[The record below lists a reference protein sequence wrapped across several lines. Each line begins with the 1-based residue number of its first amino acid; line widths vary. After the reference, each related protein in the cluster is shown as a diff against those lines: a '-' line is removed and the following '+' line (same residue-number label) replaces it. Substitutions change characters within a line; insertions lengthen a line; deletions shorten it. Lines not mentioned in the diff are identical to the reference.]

1 MTINTF
7 AHLSD
12 RELLEQTERV
22 AASERCAVVELIELL
37 GEVDARKLYLPE
49 GCKSLFTYCTQVL
62 RLSESEAY
70 FRIEAARAAREFP
83 VLLDRLREG
92 SITLTTIKL
101 LRPQLRETNANALID
116 GALHKSKRDV
126 ERDLAVLAPKP
137 DVKSV
142 VRRLPEPQAVGAS
155 LLAVDAENSLL
166 STASTPAPRSL
177 TAPLSADRYLLRIT
191 LSADA
196 HAKLQRAQDLLRHT
210 IPNGDPAAIVERA
223 LTLLVEDLERRRLAK
238 VRKPRHE
245 GAMPDTSI
253 AAPKSSIAA
262 PTRSIDEVTHPTDQP
277 QPTRYVSASIRREV
291 WTRDGGR
298 CAFVGR
304 KGRCTETGQLE
315 LHHVSAFALGG
326 ATTTENLELRCRA
339 HNQYEGALLFGLAH
353 SDRGA
358 DAGARSGA
366 S

>member
-1 MTINTF
+1 MTIKTF

-22 AASERCAVVELIELL
+22 AASERSAVVELIELL

-49 GCKSLFTYCTQVL
+49 GCRSLFTYCTQVL

-83 VLLDRLREG
+83 VLLDRLRDG

-101 LRPQLRETNANALID
+101 LRPQLRETNADALID

-126 ERDLAVLAPKP
+126 ERDLAALAPKP

-142 VRRLPEPQAVGAS
+142 VRRLPEPQAAGAS
-155 LLAVDAENSLL
+155 LLAVDAETPSR
-166 STASTPAPRSL
+166 STAPAPAPRSL
-177 TAPLSADRYLLRIT
+177 TAPLSCDRYLLRVT
-191 LSADA
+191 LNADA
-196 HAKLQRAQDLLRHT
+196 HAKLQRAQDLLRHA
-210 IPNGDPAAIVERA
+210 IPSGDPAAIVERG

-238 VRKPRHE
+238 VRKPRH
-245 GAMPDTSI
+245 GRSMPNPSI
-253 AAPKSSIAA
+253 AASS
-262 PTRSIDEVTHPTDQP
+262 RSTDESTLPIDQP
-277 QPTRYVSASIRREV
+277 HLTRYVSASIRREV
-291 WTRDGGR
+291 WARDGGR

-315 LHHVSAFALGG
+315 LHHVTAFALGG
-326 ATTTENLELRCRA
+326 ATTTDNLALRCRA
-339 HNQYEGALLFGLAH
+339 HNQYEGALLFGFAH
-353 SDRGA
+353 SGLGA
-358 DAGARSGA
+358 DAGTRSGA